1 MDLHVYQLIFLRR
14 GDNPPRLDEAASAK
28 LQRDH
33 LAYLF
38 GLAEQGVLAVNGPVD
53 EQGDSDLRGVSVY
66 RCGSVAE
73 ARALAEADPAVRAG
87 RLKVDAMAWWNKPG
101 SIAMPAQL
109 VDQVEID

>member
-1 MDLHVYQLIFLRR
+1 MELHVYQLVFLRR
-14 GDNPPRLDEAASAK
+14 GENPPQLDEAAGEQ

-33 LAYLF
+33 LAYLS
-38 GLAEQGVLAVNGPVD
+38 GLGERGVLAVNGPVD

-87 RLKVDAMAWWNKPG
+87 RLRVEAMTWWNQPG
-101 SIAMPAQL
+101 AIARPAEL
-109 VDQVEID
+109 VRHVDVD